1 MQNKFKELAAPFPA
15 EEVKERQSGGGMVQY
30 LERQSYENRLDAVV
44 GPENWQNKYQFG
56 DDGAIVCYLGIKI
69 DDEWIWK
76 ADGAPQTNI
85 EKVKGGL
92 TDSFKRACVRWGIA
106 RYLYDGKEQPVENGW
121 GWKINLIEAVLL
133 NTHIEQ
139 REKAM
144 SFLENSG
151 LSRKTTVKAVTK
163 FAKTYQGKR
172 DEGLKEAD
180 AYKFAQAN
188 WQKG

>member
-1 MQNKFKELAAPFPA
+1 MKKTFEELAAPFPA

-30 LERQSYENRLDAVV
+30 LERQSYENRLDAVI

-69 DDEWIWK
+69 GEEWVWK

-106 RYLYDGKEQPVENGW
+106 RYLYDGKETPSSLGW
-121 GWKINLIEAVLL
+121 PENLINAVLL
-133 NTHIEQ
+133 STHIEQ
-139 REKAM
+139 YNRAEK
-144 SFLENSG
+144 FLENSG
-151 LSRKTTVKAVTK
+151 LTKKATVKVVTK